1 MTNPSEPQ
9 DRPNETTAYE
19 PPATAEPGSYD
30 PPATADPAPYDPPAS
45 DATGFGSPDS
55 VSTASDQPMSF
66 AAPDSTGSSS
76 ETAFAAPGSTE
87 AASPYAAPG
96 SGEQP
101 SPYAAPGSQ
110 PSGGFAA
117 PSQPEAA
124 AYPGV
129 QPSSAY
135 AAPAYPGQPYPGP
148 TASYPGAPG
157 GPGVPG
163 VPAAAPYGQP
173 YPQQPYGQPYSPYG
187 PQQSNGLAIGA
198 LVCSLLGLLTCLIA
212 IPGIVMGHIAL
223 AKANRGEAGGRGMAL
238 SAVVIGYVIV
248 ALYVGFFVTIVILG
262 TNGYLD
268 N

>member
-1 MTNPSEPQ
+1 MTNPSGPQ

-19 PPATAEPGSYD
+19 PPAMADPGSYE
-30 PPATADPAPYDPPAS
+30 PPATADPAPYDPPAG
-45 DATGFGSPDS
+45 DATGFSSLDS
-55 VSTASDQPMSF
+55 VSSASDQPASF

-76 ETAFAAPGSTE
+76 ETAFAAPNSTDT
-87 AASPYAAPG
+87 ASPYAAPARTT
-96 SGEQP
+96 GEQP

-110 PSGGFAA
+110 PSAGFAM
-117 PSQPEAA
+117 PGRLEPA

-129 QPSSAY
+129 QPAGAY

-157 GPGVPG
+157 VSSA
-163 VPAAAPYGQP
+163 PAAAPYGQP

-198 LVCSLLGLLTCLIA
+198 LVCSLLGLITCLIA

>member
-19 PPATAEPGSYD
+19 PPATADPGSYD
-30 PPATADPAPYDPPAS
+30 PPATADPAPYDPPAG
-45 DATGFGSPDS
+45 DATAFSSADS
-55 VSTASDQPMSF
+55 VSAASDQPTAF
-66 AAPDSTGSSS
+66 AAPGSTGSSS
-76 ETAFAAPGSTE
+76 ETAFAAPGSTPT
-87 AASPYAAPG
+87 ASPYAAPG
-96 SGEQP
+96 NTTTGEQP
-101 SPYAAPGSQ
+101 SPYAPPGAQ
-110 PSGGFAA
+110 PSGGFAV
-117 PSQPEAA
+117 PGQPEPA

-129 QPSSAY
+129 QPSGAY

-148 TASYPGAPG
+148 TASYPGAHG
-157 GPGVPG
+157 GPGM
-163 VPAAAPYGQP
+163 PAAAPYGRP